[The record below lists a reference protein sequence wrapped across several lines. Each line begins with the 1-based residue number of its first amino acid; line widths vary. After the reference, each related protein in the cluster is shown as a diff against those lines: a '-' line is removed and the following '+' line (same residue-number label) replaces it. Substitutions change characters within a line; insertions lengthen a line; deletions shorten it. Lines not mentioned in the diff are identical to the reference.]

1 MRLIFVRHCDPYYP
15 TDSLTEKGFKE
26 AKLLSKRIKKW
37 NILKAYS
44 SPMGRAFTTA
54 KIGLSKNKY
63 LKTGEITVCPWLRE
77 FNYPVVDPL
86 TNKNRASW
94 DLLPE
99 FFTSEKNRDLFDFAT
114 WQNNE
119 FLETGDIKS
128 FYKTVCDGLDGILEE
143 FDYKRNG
150 LLYSTVR
157 KEGQSDFMERSTDV
171 FKDYIDDRTVVI
183 FCHLVVMG
191 AMLSHLLNISAPSLW
206 QGFFVAPSSVTI
218 LNSEERTP
226 GIASWRVQQMGDT
239 AHLYAKKEPPSS
251 SGYFASA
258 FEY

>member
-86 TNKNRASW
+86 TNKNRSSW

-99 FFTSEKNRDLFDFAT
+99 FFTAEKNRDLFDFAT

-128 FYKTVCDGLDGILEE
+128 FYKTVCDGLDGMLEE
-143 FDYKRNG
+143 FDYKRNC

-183 FCHLVVMG
+183 FCHLGVMG

>member
-1 MRLIFVRHCDPYYP
+1 
-15 TDSLTEKGFKE
+15 
-26 AKLLSKRIKKW
+26 
-37 NILKAYS
+37 
-44 SPMGRAFTTA
+44 MGRAFTTA

-86 TNKNRASW
+86 TNKNRSSW

-99 FFTSEKNRDLFDFAT
+99 FFTAEENRDLLDFAT

-119 FLETGDIKS
+119 FLQTGDIANY
-128 FYKTVCDGLDGILEE
+128 YKTVCDGLDGILKE
-143 FDYKRNG
+143 FNYERKG
-150 LLYSTVR
+150 LIYSTVR

-183 FCHLVVMG
+183 FCHLGVMG

-239 AHLYAKKEPPSS
+239 AHLYPQHRPWPHCAGTHLHRTEAGS
-251 SGYFASA
+251 
-258 FEY
+258 